1 MRINRSYLMGLGTG
15 LILSAVLTVV
25 IPLQHLNPVVA
36 GSSTKSSAGSSL
48 ENTPVPGS
56 LLADLGQ
63 TAGKTQ
69 GNSVGISQA
78 GANKQPASGNDSN
91 GGSAV
96 NSPATGTVAAGGST
110 GNAGNANGVGSNG
123 AASVERSFQVPA
135 GASAESI
142 ANDLV
147 AQGLLTDKNQF
158 LDTVL
163 KRGVA
168 GKFQAGVFNLSPGL
182 SVDELINK
190 LLQQ

>member
-25 IPLQHLNPVVA
+25 IPLQHLNPVAA

-69 GNSVGISQA
+69 GNSVGIGQA